1 MVVEYLK
8 QNYGNNSAI
17 TYVYFDYKDQA
28 TQDVVNLLANIL
40 KQILSQLGEVSD
52 ELITAID
59 DLRSQSRHF
68 LDTSQVSEI
77 IKLAANQLNRT
88 YIIVDSLD
96 DCRESSVR
104 AQFLTIMDRLKAG
117 NLRIF
122 IACRPHIS
130 RSPHAEVL
138 YIRARDTDIETY
150 VLRKLESKG
159 RISVELR
166 ELIVSKLLSTAKG
179 TFLPT

>member
-1 MVVEYLK
+1 MVVEHLK
-8 QNYGNNSAI
+8 QKYGNNSAI

-77 IKLAANQLNRT
+77 IKLAANHLNRT

-96 DCRESSVR
+96 DCREPSVR
-104 AQFLTIMDRLKAG
+104 AQFLAIMDSLKAG

-122 IACRPHIS
+122 IACRPHIT

-138 YIRARDTDIETY
+138 HIRARDTDIETY

-166 ELIVSKLLSTAKG
+166 ELIVSKLVSTAKG